1 MRERLFSVLT
11 DKHFLNLRERITD
24 ALTAERPMC
33 GKSGLVEDRLI
44 FTVITHSFN
53 KYLYNIYFV
62 LDTVLG
68 TMERAMNKTDQDSYS
83 FGKFENEAYSALF
96 S

>member
-1 MRERLFSVLT
+1 
-11 DKHFLNLRERITD
+11 
-24 ALTAERPMC
+24 MC
-33 GKSGLVEDRLI
+33 GNSGLVEDRLV

-53 KYLYNIYFV
+53 KHLYNIYFV

-83 FGKFENEAYSALF
+83 SGKSENEVYSTLF
-96 S
+96 SKDTSDS